1 MQALGEHWSQ
11 ETWFWSRSRAELWHK
26 GETSGNTQHVVDVV
40 LDCDG
45 DALVVRVEP
54 AGPACHT
61 GQTSCFHNVIQDA
74 GESRHSAGDLGEVIN
89 ALYALVE
96 TRKRERPQDSYTTYL
111 FDQGLDKI
119 LKKVGE
125 ESSET
130 IIAAKNDDRGAL
142 TRESC
147 DLLYHLIVLLVERGV
162 ALADL
167 RDEFI
172 RRGETEASPKRARR
186 FKTARTS
193 RRHRALRTNNR
204 RGRRGAA
211 RERVSSNCERLNV
224 SLIIPVRSPSLG
236 AFAAQGRKGRTS
248 QPHYDHDN
256 RDCPGL

>member
-1 MQALGEHWSQ
+1 MKTTIDDVMFDERGLVPAVVQDAHTRGVLMLAYMNAESLKRTLETG
-11 ETWFWSRSRAELWHK
+11 ETWFWSRSRAQLWHK
-26 GETSGNTQHVVDVV
+26 GETSGNTQRVVDVF

-61 GQTSCFHNVIQDA
+61 GQTSCFHNVIQAA
-74 GESRHSAGDLGEVIN
+74 GESQQNTGDLGEVLS

-130 IIAAKNDDRGAL
+130 IIAAKNEDRGAL
-142 TRESC
+142 TKESC

-162 ALADL
+162 TLADV
-167 RDEFI
+167 RDELVR
-172 RRGETEASPKRARR
+172 RRGE
-186 FKTARTS
+186 
-193 RRHRALRTNNR
+193 
-204 RGRRGAA
+204 
-211 RERVSSNCERLNV
+211 
-224 SLIIPVRSPSLG
+224 
-236 AFAAQGRKGRTS
+236 
-248 QPHYDHDN
+248 
-256 RDCPGL
+256 